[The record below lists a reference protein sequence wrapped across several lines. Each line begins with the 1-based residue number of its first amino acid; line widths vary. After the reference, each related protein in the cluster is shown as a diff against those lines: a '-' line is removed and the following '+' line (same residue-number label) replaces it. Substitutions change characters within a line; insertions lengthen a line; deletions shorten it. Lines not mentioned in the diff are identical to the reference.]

1 MLKCAVKVAVAHY
14 LIVTIDVTAF
24 RHVLVHV
31 LNYDGV

>member
-1 MLKCAVKVAVAHY
+1 MLKCAVKVVGAHY